1 MRKYLVNLLILPIL
15 RISICLNVFMISNY
29 QSDCSNIDSRWK
41 ADVLYKMW
49 HRSLDWDWDWI
60 VYWWNSE
67 LEWTLVVPSPSNV
80 ASGVPTDDTVWTA
93 DFELTWVMT
102 ALWVINEWVQKASK
116 FIPHT
121 TNL

>member
-1 MRKYLVNLLILPIL
+1 MRKYIINLILLPIL

-60 VYWWNSE
+60 ACE
-67 LEWTLVVPSPSNV
+67 
-80 ASGVPTDDTVWTA
+80 
-93 DFELTWVMT
+93 
-102 ALWVINEWVQKASK
+102 
-116 FIPHT
+116 
-121 TNL
+121 NLPYNQE

>member
-1 MRKYLVNLLILPIL
+1 MRKYIINLIIIPIL

-60 VYWWNSE
+60 ACE
-67 LEWTLVVPSPSNV
+67 
-80 ASGVPTDDTVWTA
+80 
-93 DFELTWVMT
+93 
-102 ALWVINEWVQKASK
+102 
-116 FIPHT
+116 
-121 TNL
+121 NLPYNQE

>member
-1 MRKYLVNLLILPIL
+1 MRRYIINLIIIPIL

-60 VYWWNSE
+60 ACE
-67 LEWTLVVPSPSNV
+67 
-80 ASGVPTDDTVWTA
+80 
-93 DFELTWVMT
+93 
-102 ALWVINEWVQKASK
+102 
-116 FIPHT
+116 
-121 TNL
+121 NLPYNQE

>member
-1 MRKYLVNLLILPIL
+1 MRKYIINLIILPIL

-60 VYWWNSE
+60 ACE
-67 LEWTLVVPSPSNV
+67 
-80 ASGVPTDDTVWTA
+80 
-93 DFELTWVMT
+93 
-102 ALWVINEWVQKASK
+102 
-116 FIPHT
+116 
-121 TNL
+121 NLPYNK